1 MELDETLE
9 VIKNNFSNNQKKLL
23 KRIEPATNRQVA
35 IGLISLQG
43 VEKPLRLR

>member
-9 VIKNNFSNNQKKLL
+9 VIKNNFSNNQKKLF

-35 IGLISLQG
+35 MLIY
-43 VEKPLRLR
+43 VEQLKMIM